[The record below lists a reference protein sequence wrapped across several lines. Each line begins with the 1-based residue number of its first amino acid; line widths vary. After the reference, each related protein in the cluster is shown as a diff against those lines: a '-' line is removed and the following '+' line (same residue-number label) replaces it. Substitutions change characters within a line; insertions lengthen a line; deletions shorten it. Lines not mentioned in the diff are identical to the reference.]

1 MQVDVEKFLLEDI
14 KAKKYE
20 TASLRSATKHRRLGK
35 GSMKFASDL
44 MSRKEKKEYMKA
56 GEILT
61 SNLYDTIL
69 PVDEFMN
76 MDEHDQKNRLQYW
89 RLKYSIKE
97 IMSGMGIYNKRY
109 YEIIDSLGLPKDRG
123 KSATRNKPRKA
134 RITEESE
141 SLNSASAKNQNTVEL
156 PPPAPAPVQEVIVTG
171 MHLVFNGTYTPEE
184 IQRQL
189 LKYAT
194 LMDGEDDD
202 FYLEL
207 KITQKP
213 KKKEAI

>member
-1 MQVDVEKFLLEDI
+1 MQIDVERFFQSEI
-14 KAKKYE
+14 KAKKHE
-20 TASLRSATKHRRLGK
+20 TASLRTATKHRRLGK

-44 MSRKEKKEYMKA
+44 MSRKEKKEYTKA
-56 GEILT
+56 GEVLT

-69 PVDEFMN
+69 PVDEFMK

-89 RLKYSIKE
+89 RLKYSIKD
-97 IMSGMGIYNKRY
+97 IMTGMGIYNKRY

-123 KSATRNKPRKA
+123 KSATRNKAPRKA
-134 RITEESE
+134 RITEEAPIS
-141 SLNSASAKNQNTVEL
+141 NIPTASAENQVQA
-156 PPPAPAPVQEVIVTG
+156 PPAPIQEIIVNG
-171 MHLVFNGTYTPEE
+171 MHVIYNGTCSPEE

-194 LMDGEDDD
+194 LLDGESDE

-207 KITQKP
+207 KIVQKP
-213 KKKEAI
+213 KKEAI

>member
-1 MQVDVEKFLLEDI
+1 MQIDVERFFQSEI
-14 KAKKYE
+14 KAKKHE
-20 TASLRSATKHRRLGK
+20 TASLRTATKHRRLGK

-44 MSRKEKKEYMKA
+44 MSRKEKKEHTKA
-56 GEILT
+56 GEVLT

-69 PVDEFMN
+69 PVDEFMK

-89 RLKYSIKE
+89 RLKYSIKD

-123 KSATRNKPRKA
+123 KSATRSKTRSA
-134 RITEESE
+134 RIATEETAPKVE
-141 SLNSASAKNQNTVEL
+141 IQTSAENPVQ
-156 PPPAPAPVQEVIVTG
+156 PPAPIQEIIVTG
-171 MHLVFNGTYTPEE
+171 MHLIYNGTCNPEE
-184 IQRQL
+184 VQRQL

-194 LMDGEDDD
+194 LLDGEIDD

-213 KKKEAI
+213 KKEEAI